1 MGIIDAAFDS
11 LGGVLSDQWKDV
23 VTAGHFDEH
32 TVVAPAV
39 RCTSQNGRGANRGAE
54 DILTNGSVIYV
65 PEGTAAFVFSQSGI
79 ERVISQ
85 PGGYEYR
92 DGEAT
97 VFDAKDRAERGLGK
111 IILDQAAE
119 RVGFSGMSPQ
129 SKRVAFVNLR
139 EIRGIKF
146 GTHGPLAYNDGF
158 YGCDLEIYAYGTFSV
173 QVVDPERLVRSFVP
187 ANATSYSLDNPKA
200 RGQLTSEFLQS
211 FLTAINRLSASV
223 RISQLPGESTRI
235 ADQVVADDKNAG
247 TWEERFGLRLVSVGI
262 EDVEFTDESRELV
275 RGFSERKMGVR
286 AYEGVS
292 RQAADISAQQLIA
305 EGVRENGL
313 GDAGG
318 MLFGMNLASGLDPR
332 TAGVPAGAQVV
343 PVAAPIPSAGGA
355 QAAGETGAG
364 GVPAAGGVQGAG
376 GVPPA
381 GDQRAADVEPTA
393 DGASAASAS
402 STSPSTTDGPS
413 FDQRV
418 EMVKKLK
425 ELLDAGIL
433 TQEEFD
439 AKKRDV
445 LGL

>member
-39 RCTSQNGRGANRGAE
+39 RRTSQNGRGANRGAE

-97 VFDAKDRAERGLGK
+97 VFDAQDRAERGLGK

-146 GTHGPLAYNDGF
+146 GTHGPLAYNDAF
-158 YGCDLEIYAYGTFSV
+158 YGCDLEVYAYGTFSV

-187 ANATSYSLDNPKA
+187 ANATSYSLDSPKA

-235 ADQVVADDKNAG
+235 ADQVMADDRNAG

-332 TAGVPAGAQVV
+332 TAGVPAGGQAA
-343 PVAAPIPSAGGA
+343 PVAAPIPSASSA

-364 GVPAAGGVQGAG
+364 DVPA
-376 GVPPA
+376 A
-381 GDQRAADVEPTA
+381 GDQRAADVAPAAGGGLAASE
-393 DGASAASAS
+393 SAA
-402 STSPSTTDGPS
+402 SPSTTDGPS

-433 TQEEFD
+433 TQDEFD